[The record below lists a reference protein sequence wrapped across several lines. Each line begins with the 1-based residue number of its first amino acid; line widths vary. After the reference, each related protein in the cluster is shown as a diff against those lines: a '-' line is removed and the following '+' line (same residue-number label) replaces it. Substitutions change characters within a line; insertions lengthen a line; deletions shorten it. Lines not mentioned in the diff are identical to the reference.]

1 MKLSANRILT
11 THAGS
16 LPRPKDLLELMDA
29 KLWGRPYDQGAYA
42 KRIQDAVAEMVRKQI
57 ECGVDIVTDGEQS
70 KPSFNAYLIERL
82 TGFAPV
88 ATSEERVAARMK
100 TDEARAFP
108 EYYEKYFAEH
118 MCAVGPN
125 RPAPAPDPS
134 PTRGRKPCA
143 RTSIT

>member
-1 MKLSANRILT
+1 GGPMKRSTNRILT

-16 LPRPKDLLELMDA
+16 LARPKDLLEMMDA
-29 KLWGRPYDQGAYA
+29 KLRGTPYDRDAYA
-42 KRIQDAVAEMVRKQI
+42 KRIRGAVADAVRKQV

-82 TGFAPV
+82 TGFEPV
-88 ATSEERVAARMK
+88 ASSEARVAARMQ

-118 MCAVGPN
+118 MCGVGPN
-125 RPAPAPDPS
+125 LSAACTGPIS
-134 PTRGRKPCA
+134 YKG
-143 RTSIT
+143 